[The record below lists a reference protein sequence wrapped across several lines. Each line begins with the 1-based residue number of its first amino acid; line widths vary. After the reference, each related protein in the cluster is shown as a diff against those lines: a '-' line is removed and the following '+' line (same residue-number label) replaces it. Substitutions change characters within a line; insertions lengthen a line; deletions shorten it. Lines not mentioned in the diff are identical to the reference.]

1 MAELLAL
8 GSQVEAEEADDL
20 REWRGRMEAQAAKHG
35 WEAPTGFTPES
46 WPPFVDRRK

>member
-20 REWRGRMEAQAAKHG
+20 REWRGRRGGQAGKHG
-35 WEAPTGFTPES
+35 WGGPTGFNPES